1 MDHIFSYCIGNTMQR
16 VDSPKSTGRIICHR
30 CGCSVKP
37 IGEEHQLVRNGI
49 TTCRDC
55 LLFVEKNGMSFSLSP
70 WVALSSSMK
79 YDAIQKF
86 KGSECVPH
94 AKWKAV
100 RRPVGRPRI
109 QPIIAVFV
117 YHKATMSLLHHL
129 QRN

>member
-1 MDHIFSYCIGNTMQR
+1 MQR

-55 LLFVEKNGMSFSLSP
+55 LLFVEKN
-70 WVALSSSMK
+70 ALSSSMK

>member
-1 MDHIFSYCIGNTMQR
+1 MSKIFSPRPGKAMQR
-16 VDSPKSTGRIICHR
+16 ADSPKSTGRIICHR
-30 CGCSVKP
+30 CGCTVKP
-37 IGEEHQLVRNGI
+37 IGEEHLLVKNGI
-49 TTCRDC
+49 TTCREC
-55 LLFVEKNGMSFSLSP
+55 LLFVEKNGNSYNPTPF
-70 WVALSSSMK
+70 VALSSSMK

-94 AKWKAV
+94 SKWKAV

-117 YHKATMSLLHHL
+117 YHKATISLLHHL